1 LHFKEENV
9 REVVHVASVTKVAMV
24 VVVVVMLTL
33 VVEEAA
39 EVKFALLS
47 KRVNVIAAQIAD
59 SVTVK
64 AVEVEM
70 VDSVVDTITIVT
82 TVTITTTTML
92 VYASPTKRVN
102 VIVDQ
107 VADSVME
114 MVASEVVLFQII
126 AVVEE
131 LVELVEEVV
140 LAMLS
145 NVVNVKEAI
154 NANSHMKMMVPEE
167 AEVEDLSV
175 VVVTVKSVLLFNVVN
190 VKEAINAAFLTKL
203 VK

>member
-1 LHFKEENV
+1 
-9 REVVHVASVTKVAMV
+9 VVPVVDSVTVIVHLEEELFQIIVIV
-24 VVVVVMLTL
+24 VVVVV
-33 VVEEAA
+33 E
-39 EVKFALLS
+39 
-47 KRVNVIAAQIAD
+47 
-59 SVTVK
+59 
-64 AVEVEM
+64 VEV
-70 VDSVVDTITIVT
+70 
-82 TVTITTTTML
+82 
-92 VYASPTKRVN
+92 
-102 VIVDQ
+102 
-107 VADSVME
+107 
-114 MVASEVVLFQII
+114 
-126 AVVEE
+126 
-131 LVELVEEVV
+131 EVV